1 MKTIK
6 ENISNEIVIKN
17 SRFIALV
24 YRLNNNDIT
33 DILKEIKETYP
44 KATHYCYGYSYNEYK
59 KYSDDGEP
67 SGTAGAPIMN
77 VIEKE
82 NLNNILIVI
91 VRYFGGIKLG
101 AGGLVRAYTKAST
114 EALKQAEFLE
124 LDKGYKILIEFYY
137 SDEKQVNY
145 LLNDYEII
153 DKKYDEKITY
163 TVLVDDRILEK
174 LHNYNYQV
182 LEELYIEKRNC

>member
-6 ENISNEIVIKN
+6 ENISNEIIIKN

-24 YRLNNNDIT
+24 YRLNSNNIT
-33 DILKEIKETYP
+33 DILEEVKETYP

-114 EALKQAEFLE
+114 EALKLAKYLE
-124 LDKGYKILIEFYY
+124 LDKGYKILIEFDY

-163 TVLVDDRILEK
+163 TVLVDDNLIDK
-174 LHNYNYQV
+174 LHNYNYQI
-182 LEELYIEKRNC
+182 LEDLYIEKRN

>member
-6 ENISNEIVIKN
+6 ENISNEIIIKN

-24 YRLNNNDIT
+24 YRLNSNNIT
-33 DILKEIKETYP
+33 DILEEVKETYP

-114 EALKQAEFLE
+114 EALKQAKYLE
-124 LDKGYKILIEFYY
+124 LDKGYKILIEFDY

-145 LLNDYEII
+145 LLNGYEII

-163 TVLVDDRILEK
+163 TVLVDDDLIDK
-174 LHNYNYQV
+174 LHNYNYQI
-182 LEELYIEKRNC
+182 LEDLYIEKRN

>member
-124 LDKGYKILIEFYY
+124 LDKGYKILI
-137 SDEKQVNY
+137 
-145 LLNDYEII
+145 
-153 DKKYDEKITY
+153 
-163 TVLVDDRILEK
+163 
-174 LHNYNYQV
+174 
-182 LEELYIEKRNC
+182 

>member
-137 SDEKQVNY
+137 SDEKYVNY

-182 LEELYIEKRNC
+182 LEKLYIEKRNC